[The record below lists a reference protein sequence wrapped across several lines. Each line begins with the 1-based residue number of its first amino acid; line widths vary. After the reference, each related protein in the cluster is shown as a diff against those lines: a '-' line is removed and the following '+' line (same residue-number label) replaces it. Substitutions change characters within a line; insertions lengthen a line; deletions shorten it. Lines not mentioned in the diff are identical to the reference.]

1 MADQSFDIDA
11 LIQALQNNPEA
22 RQRLLAALLPQEFL
36 ALPFQVAQLA
46 RTVAEHNQRIER
58 LERVVQQLA
67 DTVAQLVGVVQGIVQ
82 ELAQLRETV
91 NGLIRGQEELRETVN
106 GLIRGQEEL
115 RASVAELRETV
126 NGLIRGQEELRASV
140 AELRETVNGLIRG
153 QEELR
158 ASVAELRETVNGL
171 IRGQEELRASVAEL
185 RETVNGLIRGQEEL
199 RASVA
204 ELRETM
210 EGLAKAVERLI
221 EWQVLAEQ
229 RFQRI
234 EDRLGQLIGWR
245 LEEEYAKHAY
255 AYFGSY
261 LRKIRR
267 ADLEEIFEKATQKL
281 SLTEVK
287 DLSRADLI
295 LQGQLRFGNQQ
306 AVYLVMEVAA
316 TLDVNDVTRA
326 SRRADLL
333 SRAGFPCIP
342 VVGGEKMAAAVEDSA
357 RELDV
362 AIALDGGLM
371 GWEAAFQKRLKMTS

>member
-1 MADQSFDIDA
+1 MADQSLDIDA

-46 RTVAEHNQRIER
+46 RTVAEHNERIER
-58 LERVVQQLA
+58 LERAVQQLA
-67 DTVAQLVGVVQGIVQ
+67 DTIAQLVGVVQGIVQ
-82 ELAQLRETV
+82 ELA
-91 NGLIRGQEELRETVN
+91 ELRETVN
-106 GLIRGQEEL
+106 GLIRGQE
-115 RASVAELRETV
+115 ELRETV

-255 AYFGSY
+255 AYFGTY

-267 ADLEEIFEKATQKL
+267 ADMEEIFEKATHKL
-281 SLTEVK
+281 SITEAK

-295 LQGQLRFGNQQ
+295 LKGQLRFADQRE
-306 AVYLVMEVAA
+306 VYLVMEVAA

-333 SRAGFPCIP
+333 SRAGFPSIP
-342 VVGGEKMAAAVEDSA
+342 VVGGEKMAPAVEDSA

-371 GWEAAFQKRLKMTS
+371 GWEAAFRKRLRMTS

>member
-82 ELAQLRETV
+82 EL
-91 NGLIRGQEELRETVN
+91 
-106 GLIRGQEEL
+106 
-115 RASVAELRETV
+115 AELRETV

>member
-82 ELAQLRETV
+82 ELA
-91 NGLIRGQEELRETVN
+91 ELRETVN
-106 GLIRGQEEL
+106 GLIRGQE
-115 RASVAELRETV
+115 ELRETV

>member
-82 ELAQLRETV
+82 ELA
-91 NGLIRGQEELRETVN
+91 ELRETVN

-158 ASVAELRETVNGL
+158 ASVT
-171 IRGQEELRASVAEL
+171 EL

-255 AYFGSY
+255 AYFGTY

-267 ADLEEIFEKATQKL
+267 ADMEEIFEKATQKL
-281 SLTEVK
+281 SITEVK

-295 LQGQLRFGNQQ
+295 LKGQLRFADQRE
-306 AVYLVMEVAA
+306 VYLVMEVAA

-342 VVGGEKMAAAVEDSA
+342 VVGGEKMAPAVEDSA

>member
-82 ELAQLRETV
+82 ELA
-91 NGLIRGQEELRETVN
+91 ELRETVN
-106 GLIRGQEEL
+106 GLIRGQE
-115 RASVAELRETV
+115 
-126 NGLIRGQEELRASV
+126 
-140 AELRETVNGLIRG
+140 
-153 QEELR
+153 
-158 ASVAELRETVNGL
+158 ELRETVNGL

>member
-46 RTVAEHNQRIER
+46 RTVAEHNERIER

-67 DTVAQLVGVVQGIVQ
+67 DTVAQLVGVVKGIVQ
-82 ELAQLRETV
+82 ELAELRETV

-115 RASVAELRETV
+115 RASVAELR
-126 NGLIRGQEELRASV
+126 Q
-140 AELRETVNGLIRG
+140 
-153 QEELR
+153 
-158 ASVAELRETVNGL
+158 
-171 IRGQEELRASVAEL
+171 
-185 RETVNGLIRGQEEL
+185 
-199 RASVA
+199 
-204 ELRETM
+204 TM

-255 AYFGSY
+255 AYFGTY

-295 LQGQLRFGNQQ
+295 LKGQLRFADQRE
-306 AVYLVMEVAA
+306 VYLVMEVAA

>member
-1 MADQSFDIDA
+1 MADQSLDIDA

-22 RQRLLAALLPQEFL
+22 RQRLLAALLPQEFV
-36 ALPFQVAQLA
+36 ALPFQVAQVA
-46 RTVAEHNQRIER
+46 RTVAEHNGRIER

-82 ELAQLRETV
+82 ELA
-91 NGLIRGQEELRETVN
+91 ELRETVN
-106 GLIRGQEEL
+106 GLIRDQE
-115 RASVAELRETV
+115 
-126 NGLIRGQEELRASV
+126 
-140 AELRETVNGLIRG
+140 
-153 QEELR
+153 
-158 ASVAELRETVNGL
+158 ELRETVNGL

-255 AYFGSY
+255 AYFGTY

-267 ADLEEIFEKATQKL
+267 ADMEEIFEKATQKL
-281 SLTEVK
+281 SITEVK

-295 LQGQLRFGNQQ
+295 LQGQLRFADQRE
-306 AVYLVMEVAA
+306 VYLVMEVAA

-326 SRRADLL
+326 SRTADLL

-342 VVGGEKMAAAVEDSA
+342 VVGGEKMAPAVEDTA

-362 AIALDGGLM
+362 AIALDGGLT
-371 GWEAAFQKRLKMTS
+371 GWEAAFRKRLRMTS

>member
-82 ELAQLRETV
+82 EL
-91 NGLIRGQEELRETVN
+91 
-106 GLIRGQEEL
+106 
-115 RASVAELRETV
+115 
-126 NGLIRGQEELRASV
+126 
-140 AELRETVNGLIRG
+140 
-153 QEELR
+153 
-158 ASVAELRETVNGL
+158 AELRETVNGL

-371 GWEAAFQKRLKMTS
+371 GWEAAFEKRLKMTS

>member
-1 MADQSFDIDA
+1 MADQSLDIDA

-36 ALPFQVAQLA
+36 ALPFQVAQVA
-46 RTVAEHNQRIER
+46 RTVAEHNERIER

-82 ELAQLRETV
+82 ELA
-91 NGLIRGQEELRETVN
+91 ELRETVN
-106 GLIRGQEEL
+106 GLIRG
-115 RASVAELRETV
+115 RE
-126 NGLIRGQEELRASV
+126 RSCELRASV

-255 AYFGSY
+255 AYFGTY

-267 ADLEEIFEKATQKL
+267 ADMEEIFEKATQKL
-281 SLTEVK
+281 SITEVK

-295 LQGQLRFGNQQ
+295 LQGQLRFADQRE
-306 AVYLVMEVAA
+306 VYLVMEVAA

-333 SRAGFPCIP
+333 SRAGFPSIP
-342 VVGGEKMAAAVEDSA
+342 VVGGEKMAPAVEDSA

-371 GWEAAFQKRLKMTS
+371 GWEAAFRKRLRMTS

>member
-1 MADQSFDIDA
+1 MATQPIDIDA
-11 LIQALQNNPEA
+11 LVQLLQDNPEA

-46 RTVAEHNQRIER
+46 RTVAEHNERIER

-67 DTVAQLVGVVQGIVQ
+67 DTVAQLVSVVQSIVQ
-82 ELAQLRETV
+82 EL
-91 NGLIRGQEELRETVN
+91 
-106 GLIRGQEEL
+106 
-115 RASVAELRETV
+115 
-126 NGLIRGQEELRASV
+126 
-140 AELRETVNGLIRG
+140 
-153 QEELR
+153 
-158 ASVAELRETVNGL
+158 
-171 IRGQEELRASVAEL
+171 AEL

-267 ADLEEIFEKATQKL
+267 ADMEEIFDKAIQKL
-281 SLTEVK
+281 SFTEVK

-295 LQGQLRFGNQQ
+295 LQGQLRFADQRV
-306 AVYLVMEVAA
+306 VYLVMEVAA

-342 VVGGEKMAAAVEDSA
+342 VVGGEKMTPEVEDSA
-357 RELDV
+357 RQLDV

-371 GWEAAFQKRLKMTS
+371 GWEAAFQKRLKMTSPE

>member
-1 MADQSFDIDA
+1 MADQPFDIDA
-11 LIQALQNNPEA
+11 FIQILQNNPEA

-36 ALPFQVAQLA
+36 ALPFQVGQLA
-46 RTVAEHNQRIER
+46 HTTAEHSERIER

-67 DTVAQLVGVVQGIVQ
+67 DTMAQLVGVVQSIVQ
-82 ELAQLRETV
+82 ELAD
-91 NGLIRGQEELRETVN
+91 
-106 GLIRGQEEL
+106 
-115 RASVAELRETV
+115 
-126 NGLIRGQEELRASV
+126 
-140 AELRETVNGLIRG
+140 
-153 QEELR
+153 
-158 ASVAELRETVNGL
+158 
-171 IRGQEELRASVAEL
+171 L

-210 EGLAKAVERLI
+210 EGLAEAVERLI

-255 AYFGSY
+255 AYFGTH

-267 ADLEEIFEKATQKL
+267 ADLEEIFEKATRKL
-281 SLTEVK
+281 SITEVK

-295 LQGQLRFGNQQ
+295 LQGQLRFADQRE
-306 AVYLVMEVAA
+306 VYLVMEVSA

-357 RELDV
+357 RELNV
-362 AIALDGGLM
+362 AIALDGGLT
-371 GWEAAFQKRLKMTS
+371 GWEAAFQKRLKITPEE

>member
-82 ELAQLRETV
+82 ELA
-91 NGLIRGQEELRETVN
+91 
-106 GLIRGQEEL
+106 
-115 RASVAELRETV
+115 
-126 NGLIRGQEELRASV
+126 
-140 AELRETVNGLIRG
+140 
-153 QEELR
+153 
-158 ASVAELRETVNGL
+158 
-171 IRGQEELRASVAEL
+171 EL

-255 AYFGSY
+255 AYFGTY

-267 ADLEEIFEKATQKL
+267 ADMEEIFEKATQKL
-281 SLTEVK
+281 SITEVK

-295 LQGQLRFGNQQ
+295 LQGQLRFADQRE
-306 AVYLVMEVAA
+306 VYLVMEVAA

>member
-1 MADQSFDIDA
+1 MADQSLDIDA

-36 ALPFQVAQLA
+36 ALPFQVAQVA
-46 RTVAEHNQRIER
+46 RTVAEHNERIER

-82 ELAQLRETV
+82 ELA
-91 NGLIRGQEELRETVN
+91 ELRETVN
-106 GLIRGQEEL
+106 GLIRGQE
-115 RASVAELRETV
+115 
-126 NGLIRGQEELRASV
+126 
-140 AELRETVNGLIRG
+140 
-153 QEELR
+153 
-158 ASVAELRETVNGL
+158 
-171 IRGQEELRASVAEL
+171 EL

-255 AYFGSY
+255 AYFGTY

-267 ADLEEIFEKATQKL
+267 ADMEEIFEKATQKL
-281 SLTEVK
+281 SITEVK

-295 LQGQLRFGNQQ
+295 LQGQLRFADQRE
-306 AVYLVMEVAA
+306 VYLVMEVSA

-333 SRAGFPCIP
+333 SRAGFPSIP
-342 VVGGEKMAAAVEDSA
+342 VVGGEKMAPAVEDSA

-371 GWEAAFQKRLKMTS
+371 GWEAAFQKRLRMTS

>member
-1 MADQSFDIDA
+1 
-11 LIQALQNNPEA
+11 
-22 RQRLLAALLPQEFL
+22 
-36 ALPFQVAQLA
+36 
-46 RTVAEHNQRIER
+46 
-58 LERVVQQLA
+58 
-67 DTVAQLVGVVQGIVQ
+67 
-82 ELAQLRETV
+82 
-91 NGLIRGQEELRETVN
+91 
-106 GLIRGQEEL
+106 
-115 RASVAELRETV
+115 
-126 NGLIRGQEELRASV
+126 
-140 AELRETVNGLIRG
+140 LIRG

>member
-82 ELAQLRETV
+82 ELA
-91 NGLIRGQEELRETVN
+91 ELRETVN
-106 GLIRGQEEL
+106 GLIRGQE
-115 RASVAELRETV
+115 
-126 NGLIRGQEELRASV
+126 
-140 AELRETVNGLIRG
+140 ELRETVNGLIRG

>member
-82 ELAQLRETV
+82 EL
-91 NGLIRGQEELRETVN
+91 
-106 GLIRGQEEL
+106 
-115 RASVAELRETV
+115 
-126 NGLIRGQEELRASV
+126 
-140 AELRETVNGLIRG
+140 
-153 QEELR
+153 
-158 ASVAELRETVNGL
+158 AELRETVNGL

>member
-1 MADQSFDIDA
+1 MADQSLDIDA

-36 ALPFQVAQLA
+36 ALPFQVAQVA
-46 RTVAEHNQRIER
+46 RTVAEHNERIER

-82 ELAQLRETV
+82 ELA
-91 NGLIRGQEELRETVN
+91 ELRETVN
-106 GLIRGQEEL
+106 GLIRGQE
-115 RASVAELRETV
+115 
-126 NGLIRGQEELRASV
+126 
-140 AELRETVNGLIRG
+140 
-153 QEELR
+153 
-158 ASVAELRETVNGL
+158 
-171 IRGQEELRASVAEL
+171 EL

-255 AYFGSY
+255 AYFGTY

-267 ADLEEIFEKATQKL
+267 ADMEEIFEKATQKL
-281 SLTEVK
+281 SITEVK

-295 LQGQLRFGNQQ
+295 LQGQLRFADQRE
-306 AVYLVMEVAA
+306 VYLVMEVSA

-333 SRAGFPCIP
+333 SRAGFPSIP
-342 VVGGEKMAAAVEDSA
+342 VVGGEKMAPAVEDSA

-371 GWEAAFQKRLKMTS
+371 GWEAAFRKRLRTTS

>member
-91 NGLIRGQEELRETVN
+91 NGLIRGQE
-106 GLIRGQEEL
+106 
-115 RASVAELRETV
+115 
-126 NGLIRGQEELRASV
+126 
-140 AELRETVNGLIRG
+140 ELRETVNGLIRG

>member
-67 DTVAQLVGVVQGIVQ
+67 DTVAQLVSVVQGIVQ
-82 ELAQLRETV
+82 EL
-91 NGLIRGQEELRETVN
+91 
-106 GLIRGQEEL
+106 
-115 RASVAELRETV
+115 AELRETV

>member
-1 MADQSFDIDA
+1 
-11 LIQALQNNPEA
+11 
-22 RQRLLAALLPQEFL
+22 
-36 ALPFQVAQLA
+36 VA
-46 RTVAEHNQRIER
+46 RTVAEHNERIER

-82 ELAQLRETV
+82 ELA
-91 NGLIRGQEELRETVN
+91 ELRETVN
-106 GLIRGQEEL
+106 GLIRGQE
-115 RASVAELRETV
+115 
-126 NGLIRGQEELRASV
+126 
-140 AELRETVNGLIRG
+140 
-153 QEELR
+153 
-158 ASVAELRETVNGL
+158 
-171 IRGQEELRASVAEL
+171 EL

-255 AYFGSY
+255 AYFGTY

-267 ADLEEIFEKATQKL
+267 ADMEEIFEKATQKL
-281 SLTEVK
+281 SITEVK

-295 LQGQLRFGNQQ
+295 LQGQLRFADQRE
-306 AVYLVMEVAA
+306 VYLVMEVAA

-326 SRRADLL
+326 SRTADLL

-342 VVGGEKMAAAVEDSA
+342 VVGGEKMAPAVEDSA

-371 GWEAAFQKRLKMTS
+371 GWEAAFRKRLRMTS

>member
-1 MADQSFDIDA
+1 MADQSLDIDA

-36 ALPFQVAQLA
+36 ALPFQVAQVA
-46 RTVAEHNQRIER
+46 RTVAEHNERIER

-82 ELAQLRETV
+82 ELA
-91 NGLIRGQEELRETVN
+91 ELRETVN
-106 GLIRGQEEL
+106 GLIRGQE
-115 RASVAELRETV
+115 
-126 NGLIRGQEELRASV
+126 
-140 AELRETVNGLIRG
+140 
-153 QEELR
+153 
-158 ASVAELRETVNGL
+158 ELRETVNGL

-255 AYFGSY
+255 AYFGTY

-267 ADLEEIFEKATQKL
+267 ADMEEIFEKATQKL
-281 SLTEVK
+281 SITEVK

-295 LQGQLRFGNQQ
+295 LQGQLRFADQRE
-306 AVYLVMEVAA
+306 VYLVMEVSA

-333 SRAGFPCIP
+333 SRAGFPSIP
-342 VVGGEKMAAAVEDSA
+342 VVGGEKMAPAVEDSA

-371 GWEAAFQKRLKMTS
+371 GWEAAFRKRLRTTS

>member
-46 RTVAEHNQRIER
+46 RTVAEHNERIER

-67 DTVAQLVGVVQGIVQ
+67 DTVAQLVGVVKGIVQ
-82 ELAQLRETV
+82 EL
-91 NGLIRGQEELRETVN
+91 
-106 GLIRGQEEL
+106 
-115 RASVAELRETV
+115 AELRETV

-140 AELRETVNGLIRG
+140 AELR
-153 QEELR
+153 Q
-158 ASVAELRETVNGL
+158 
-171 IRGQEELRASVAEL
+171 
-185 RETVNGLIRGQEEL
+185 
-199 RASVA
+199 
-204 ELRETM
+204 TM

-255 AYFGSY
+255 AYFGTY

-295 LQGQLRFGNQQ
+295 LKGQLRFADQRE
-306 AVYLVMEVAA
+306 VYLVMEVAA

-333 SRAGFPCIP
+333 SRAGFPSIP

>member
-11 LIQALQNNPEA
+11 LIQALQHNPEA
-22 RQRLLAALLPQEFL
+22 RERLLAALLPQEFL

-67 DTVAQLVGVVQGIVQ
+67 DAVAQLVGVVQSVVQ
-82 ELAQLRETV
+82 ELAELRETV
-91 NGLIRGQEELRETVN
+91 SGLIRGQGELRASVAELRETVSGLIRGQEELRETV
-106 GLIRGQEEL
+106 
-115 RASVAELRETV
+115 S
-126 NGLIRGQEELRASV
+126 
-140 AELRETVNGLIRG
+140 
-153 QEELR
+153 
-158 ASVAELRETVNGL
+158 
-171 IRGQEELRASVAEL
+171 
-185 RETVNGLIRGQEEL
+185 GLIRGQEEL

-255 AYFGSY
+255 AYFGTY

-295 LQGQLRFGNQQ
+295 LKGQLRFADQRE
-306 AVYLVMEVAA
+306 VYLVMEVAA

-333 SRAGFPCIP
+333 SRAGFPSIP

>member
-1 MADQSFDIDA
+1 MADQSLDIDA

-36 ALPFQVAQLA
+36 ALPFQVAQVA

-82 ELAQLRETV
+82 EL
-91 NGLIRGQEELRETVN
+91 
-106 GLIRGQEEL
+106 
-115 RASVAELRETV
+115 
-126 NGLIRGQEELRASV
+126 
-140 AELRETVNGLIRG
+140 
-153 QEELR
+153 
-158 ASVAELRETVNGL
+158 
-171 IRGQEELRASVAEL
+171 AEL

-306 AVYLVMEVAA
+306 AVYLVVEVAA

-371 GWEAAFQKRLKMTS
+371 GWEAAFEKRLKMTS

>member
-1 MADQSFDIDA
+1 MADQSLDIDA

-36 ALPFQVAQLA
+36 ALPFQVAQVA
-46 RTVAEHNQRIER
+46 RTVAEHNERIER

-82 ELAQLRETV
+82 ELA
-91 NGLIRGQEELRETVN
+91 ELRETVN
-106 GLIRGQEEL
+106 GLIRGQE
-115 RASVAELRETV
+115 
-126 NGLIRGQEELRASV
+126 
-140 AELRETVNGLIRG
+140 
-153 QEELR
+153 
-158 ASVAELRETVNGL
+158 ELRETVNGL

-255 AYFGSY
+255 AYFGTY

-267 ADLEEIFEKATQKL
+267 ADMEEIFEKATQKL
-281 SLTEVK
+281 PITEVK

-295 LQGQLRFGNQQ
+295 LQGQLRFADQRE
-306 AVYLVMEVAA
+306 VYLVMEVAA

-326 SRRADLL
+326 SRTQTFSAAR
-333 SRAGFPCIP
+333 GFP
-342 VVGGEKMAAAVEDSA
+342 ASLWSA
-357 RELDV
+357 
-362 AIALDGGLM
+362 G
-371 GWEAAFQKRLKMTS
+371 KRWRQR

>member
-91 NGLIRGQEELRETVN
+91 NGLIRGQE
-106 GLIRGQEEL
+106 
-115 RASVAELRETV
+115 
-126 NGLIRGQEELRASV
+126 
-140 AELRETVNGLIRG
+140 
-153 QEELR
+153 
-158 ASVAELRETVNGL
+158 ELRETVNGL

>member
-1 MADQSFDIDA
+1 MADQSLDIDA

-22 RQRLLAALLPQEFL
+22 RQRLLAALLPQEFV
-36 ALPFQVAQLA
+36 ALPFQVAQVA
-46 RTVAEHNQRIER
+46 RTVAEHNGRIER

-82 ELAQLRETV
+82 ELA
-91 NGLIRGQEELRETVN
+91 ELRETVN
-106 GLIRGQEEL
+106 GLIRDQE
-115 RASVAELRETV
+115 
-126 NGLIRGQEELRASV
+126 
-140 AELRETVNGLIRG
+140 
-153 QEELR
+153 
-158 ASVAELRETVNGL
+158 
-171 IRGQEELRASVAEL
+171 EL

-255 AYFGSY
+255 AYFGTY

-267 ADLEEIFEKATQKL
+267 ADMEEIFEKATQKL
-281 SLTEVK
+281 SITEVK

-295 LQGQLRFGNQQ
+295 LQGQLRFADQRE
-306 AVYLVMEVAA
+306 VYLVMEVAA

-326 SRRADLL
+326 SRTADLL

-342 VVGGEKMAAAVEDSA
+342 VVGGEKMAPAVEDTA

-362 AIALDGGLM
+362 AIALDGGLT
-371 GWEAAFQKRLKMTS
+371 GWEAAFRKRLRMTS

>member
-1 MADQSFDIDA
+1 MADQSLDIDA

-36 ALPFQVAQLA
+36 ALPFQVAQVA
-46 RTVAEHNQRIER
+46 RTVAEHNERIER

-82 ELAQLRETV
+82 ELA
-91 NGLIRGQEELRETVN
+91 ELRETVN
-106 GLIRGQEEL
+106 GLIRGQE
-115 RASVAELRETV
+115 
-126 NGLIRGQEELRASV
+126 
-140 AELRETVNGLIRG
+140 
-153 QEELR
+153 
-158 ASVAELRETVNGL
+158 ELRETVNGL

-255 AYFGSY
+255 AYFGTY

-267 ADLEEIFEKATQKL
+267 ADMEEIFEKATQKL
-281 SLTEVK
+281 SITEVK

-295 LQGQLRFGNQQ
+295 LQGQLRFADQRE
-306 AVYLVMEVAA
+306 VYLVMEVSA

-333 SRAGFPCIP
+333 SRAGFPSIP
-342 VVGGEKMAAAVEDSA
+342 VVGGEKMVPAVEDSA

-371 GWEAAFQKRLKMTS
+371 GWEAAFQKRLRTTS

>member
-91 NGLIRGQEELRETVN
+91 NGLIRGQE
-106 GLIRGQEEL
+106 
-115 RASVAELRETV
+115 ELRETV

>member
-82 ELAQLRETV
+82 EL
-91 NGLIRGQEELRETVN
+91 
-106 GLIRGQEEL
+106 
-115 RASVAELRETV
+115 
-126 NGLIRGQEELRASV
+126 
-140 AELRETVNGLIRG
+140 
-153 QEELR
+153 
-158 ASVAELRETVNGL
+158 
-171 IRGQEELRASVAEL
+171 AEL

>member
-82 ELAQLRETV
+82 EL
-91 NGLIRGQEELRETVN
+91 
-106 GLIRGQEEL
+106 
-115 RASVAELRETV
+115 
-126 NGLIRGQEELRASV
+126 
-140 AELRETVNGLIRG
+140 
-153 QEELR
+153 
-158 ASVAELRETVNGL
+158 
-171 IRGQEELRASVAEL
+171 AEL

-306 AVYLVMEVAA
+306 AVYLVMDVAA

>member
-1 MADQSFDIDA
+1 MADQPFDIDA
-11 LIQALQNNPEA
+11 FIQILQNNPEA

-36 ALPFQVAQLA
+36 ALPFQVGQLA
-46 RTVAEHNQRIER
+46 HTTAEHSERIER

-67 DTVAQLVGVVQGIVQ
+67 DTMAQLVGVVQSIVQ
-82 ELAQLRETV
+82 ELAD
-91 NGLIRGQEELRETVN
+91 
-106 GLIRGQEEL
+106 
-115 RASVAELRETV
+115 
-126 NGLIRGQEELRASV
+126 
-140 AELRETVNGLIRG
+140 
-153 QEELR
+153 
-158 ASVAELRETVNGL
+158 
-171 IRGQEELRASVAEL
+171 L

-210 EGLAKAVERLI
+210 EGLAEAVERLI

-255 AYFGSY
+255 AYFGTH

-267 ADLEEIFEKATQKL
+267 ADLEEIFEKATRKL
-281 SLTEVK
+281 SITEVK

-295 LQGQLRFGNQQ
+295 LQGQLRFADQRE
-306 AVYLVMEVAA
+306 VYLVMEVSA

-357 RELDV
+357 RELNV

-371 GWEAAFQKRLKMTS
+371 GWEAAFQKRLKITPEE

>member
-1 MADQSFDIDA
+1 MADQSLDIDA

-36 ALPFQVAQLA
+36 ALPFQVAQVA
-46 RTVAEHNQRIER
+46 RTVAEHNERIER

-82 ELAQLRETV
+82 ELA
-91 NGLIRGQEELRETVN
+91 ELRETVN
-106 GLIRGQEEL
+106 GLIRGQE
-115 RASVAELRETV
+115 
-126 NGLIRGQEELRASV
+126 
-140 AELRETVNGLIRG
+140 
-153 QEELR
+153 
-158 ASVAELRETVNGL
+158 ELRETVNGL

-255 AYFGSY
+255 AYFGTY

-267 ADLEEIFEKATQKL
+267 ADMEEIFEKATQKL
-281 SLTEVK
+281 SITEVK

-295 LQGQLRFGNQQ
+295 LKGQLRFADQRE
-306 AVYLVMEVAA
+306 VYLVMEVAA

-342 VVGGEKMAAAVEDSA
+342 VVGGEKMAPAVEDSA

-371 GWEAAFQKRLKMTS
+371 GWEAAFQKRLRMTS

>member
-1 MADQSFDIDA
+1 LERQHSMADQSFDIDA

-82 ELAQLRETV
+82 ELA
-91 NGLIRGQEELRETVN
+91 ELRETVN
-106 GLIRGQEEL
+106 GLIRGQE
-115 RASVAELRETV
+115 ELRETV

>member
-82 ELAQLRETV
+82 ELA
-91 NGLIRGQEELRETVN
+91 ELRETVN
-106 GLIRGQEEL
+106 GLIRGQE
-115 RASVAELRETV
+115 
-126 NGLIRGQEELRASV
+126 
-140 AELRETVNGLIRG
+140 
-153 QEELR
+153 
-158 ASVAELRETVNGL
+158 
-171 IRGQEELRASVAEL
+171 EL

>member
-1 MADQSFDIDA
+1 MADQPFDIDA
-11 LIQALQNNPEA
+11 FIQILQNNPEA

-36 ALPFQVAQLA
+36 ALPFQVGQLA
-46 RTVAEHNQRIER
+46 HTTAEHSERIER

-67 DTVAQLVGVVQGIVQ
+67 DTMAQLVGVVQSIVQ
-82 ELAQLRETV
+82 ELAD
-91 NGLIRGQEELRETVN
+91 
-106 GLIRGQEEL
+106 
-115 RASVAELRETV
+115 
-126 NGLIRGQEELRASV
+126 
-140 AELRETVNGLIRG
+140 
-153 QEELR
+153 
-158 ASVAELRETVNGL
+158 LRETVNGL

-210 EGLAKAVERLI
+210 EGLAEAVERLI

-267 ADLEEIFEKATQKL
+267 ADMEEIFDKAIQKL
-281 SLTEVK
+281 SFTEVK

-295 LQGQLRFGNQQ
+295 LQGQLRFADQRV
-306 AVYLVMEVAA
+306 VYLVMEVAA

-357 RELDV
+357 RELNV

-371 GWEAAFQKRLKMTS
+371 GWEAAFQKRLKITPEE

>member
-1 MADQSFDIDA
+1 MADQSLDIDA

-36 ALPFQVAQLA
+36 ALPFQVAQVA
-46 RTVAEHNQRIER
+46 RTVAEHNERIER

-82 ELAQLRETV
+82 ELA
-91 NGLIRGQEELRETVN
+91 ELRETVN
-106 GLIRGQEEL
+106 GLIRGQE
-115 RASVAELRETV
+115 
-126 NGLIRGQEELRASV
+126 
-140 AELRETVNGLIRG
+140 
-153 QEELR
+153 
-158 ASVAELRETVNGL
+158 
-171 IRGQEELRASVAEL
+171 EL

-255 AYFGSY
+255 AYFGTY

-267 ADLEEIFEKATQKL
+267 ADMEEIFEKATQKL
-281 SLTEVK
+281 SITEVK

-295 LQGQLRFGNQQ
+295 LKGQLRFADQRE
-306 AVYLVMEVAA
+306 VYLVMEVAA

-342 VVGGEKMAAAVEDSA
+342 VVGGEKMAPAVEDSA

-371 GWEAAFQKRLKMTS
+371 GWEAAFQKRLRMTS